1 MAKVQESAAQPPYWQ
16 ILLAFGIIYFVWGST
31 FFAISVGVHEV
42 PPLLLA
48 DMRFFVS
55 GIVLY
60 VWLLLRGEPS
70 PTLREWGS
78 ASMVATL
85 VFVMDYG
92 CLFWAEQR
100 VPSGIAA
107 VILATIPVFIALM
120 EILILRT
127 QKLTARLGLA
137 LLIGI
142 GGVAILM
149 NHSFS
154 AGEAPI
160 SRAGAAALLFA
171 AFTWSIAT
179 VLTKKL
185 PLPASKPMSSAV
197 QMLSGGVQLMVIS
210 AIFGEFSGFHAGAVS
225 SKAWLALAY
234 LIVFGS
240 IIGYTAYIWLLHH
253 KSPTLV
259 GTYAYVNP
267 VVAVILGY
275 FAGGETIG
283 ARTAAG
289 ILLVL
294 VSVITITTAPK
305 LVKEPEHAKH
315 EPALSEAS

>member
-1 MAKVQESAAQPPYWQ
+1 MAKAQQSATRPAYWQ

-31 FFAISVGVHEV
+31 FFAIRVGVHEV

-48 DMRFFVS
+48 AMRFFVA
-55 GIVLY
+55 GIVMY
-60 VWLLLRGEPS
+60 AWLLFRGEPS

-78 ASMVATL
+78 ASILATL
-85 VFVMDYG
+85 IFVLDYG

-120 EILILRT
+120 EIVILRT
-127 QKLTARLGLA
+127 QRLTARLGLA

-154 AGEAPI
+154 TGEAPI

-171 AFTWSIAT
+171 SFTWSIAT

-185 PLPASKPMSSAV
+185 KLPTSKPMSSAV
-197 QMLSGGVQLMVIS
+197 QMLSGGVQLLVIS
-210 AIFGEFSGFHAGAVS
+210 LLFGEFSGFQATAVS
-225 SKAWLALAY
+225 SKAWLALLY

-240 IIGYTAYIWLLHH
+240 IIGFTAYVWLLHY

-275 FAGGETIG
+275 FAGGEGIG
-283 ARTAAG
+283 ARTVAG
-289 ILLVL
+289 TLLIL

-305 LVKEPEHAKH
+305 LIKEPEHAKP

>member
-1 MAKVQESAAQPPYWQ
+1 MANVQESAARPPYWQ

-31 FFAISVGVHEV
+31 FFAIRVGVHEV

-48 DMRFFVS
+48 AMRFFVA
-55 GIVLY
+55 GIVMY
-60 VWLLLRGEPS
+60 VWLLFRGEPS

-78 ASMVATL
+78 ASMLATL
-85 VFVMDYG
+85 IFVLDYG

-137 LLIGI
+137 LMIGI

-154 AGEAPI
+154 SGEAPI

-171 AFTWSIAT
+171 SFTWSIAS
-179 VLTKKL
+179 VMTKKL

-197 QMLSGGVQLMVIS
+197 QMLSGGVQLLVIS
-210 AIFGEFSGFHAGAVS
+210 AIFGEFSGFRAEAVS
-225 SKAWLALAY
+225 SKAWLALLY
-234 LIVFGS
+234 LIVLGS
-240 IIGYTAYIWLLHH
+240 IIGFTAYVWLLHH

-283 ARTAAG
+283 TRTVAG
-289 ILLVL
+289 TLLVL

-305 LVKEPEHAKH
+305 LVKPEHPKH